1 MVVFGL
7 DLAVAMRE
15 KYDLNKLRQ
24 RRAWRQAIFGGSMEL
39 KLARSE
45 NTSEGV
51 QPLER
56 LKVYLFGAT
65 VLFA

>member
-1 MVVFGL
+1 
-7 DLAVAMRE
+7 
-15 KYDLNKLRQ
+15 
-24 RRAWRQAIFGGSMEL
+24 MEF